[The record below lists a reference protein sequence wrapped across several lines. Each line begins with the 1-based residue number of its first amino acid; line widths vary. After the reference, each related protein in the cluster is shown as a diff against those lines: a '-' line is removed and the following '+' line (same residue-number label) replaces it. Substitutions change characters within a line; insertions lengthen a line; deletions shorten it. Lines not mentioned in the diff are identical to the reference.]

1 MNKTKVNVAL
11 LGCGRVASHHVM
23 AIDKIDNLNL
33 VAVCDFNKE
42 ILDKFEIKSS
52 FFRYSNLSE
61 MLNNHPEIDI
71 VSVITPSGLHFD
83 QSLDLIEVYKKNVL
97 IEKPI
102 VMTVSEGK
110 ILEKATKEN
119 NLYIFPSHQYRFNNC
134 VQRIKKGIE
143 SGELGT
149 PFLGS
154 VRMRWCRPQRYYDR
168 DPWRGTFAMDGG
180 CFANQGIHHIDLL
193 RYLMGEVKRVNAI
206 LKTFGS
212 EIEVEDTGVVNL
224 EFENGALGTL
234 EITTAA
240 RPIDYES
247 SLSVVGSKGMAMLGG
262 WATDKLLLYSPDP
275 SQEKKYS
282 QSFTSAYGFGHIDI
296 YKGVYK
302 KLTKTGE
309 EAVTLSDG
317 LKTIKLL
324 HSIYKSDELREWV
337 DLDQSLES
345 ERLGKRDPE
354 LLKIYQNV

>member
-1 MNKTKVNVAL
+1 
-11 LGCGRVASHHVM
+11 M
-23 AIDKIDNLNL
+23 AIDKVENLEI
-33 VAVCDFNKE
+33 VSVCDFNKE
-42 ILDKFEIKSS
+42 ILSKFEMKRS
-52 FFRYSNLSE
+52 FSRYSSMAE
-61 MLNNHPEIDI
+61 MLNSHPEIDI

-83 QSLDLIEVYKKNVL
+83 QALKLIEVYKKNVL

-102 VMTVSEGK
+102 VMRVSEGNV
-110 ILEKATKEN
+110 LRKAAKEN

-143 SGELGT
+143 SEELGI

-212 EIEVEDTGVVNL
+212 DIEVEDTGVVNL
-224 EFENGALGTL
+224 EFESGALGTL

-247 SLSVVGSKGMAMLGG
+247 SLSVVGSKGMAILGG
-262 WATDKLLLYSPDP
+262 WATDKLMLYSPDP
-275 SQEKKYS
+275 SQEQKFS
-282 QSFTSAYGFGHIDI
+282 QSFTSAYGFGHFDI
-296 YKGVYK
+296 YKGVYQ
-302 KLTKTGE
+302 KLTNTGE
-309 EAVTLSDG
+309 EAVSLSDG
-317 LKTIKLL
+317 LKTIQLL

-337 DLDQSLES
+337 NLDQYLES
-345 ERLGKRDPE
+345 ERLGKRDIQ
-354 LLKIYQNV
+354 LFNIYQND